1 MNIYQ
6 KINRILRVEKRL
18 PVKILK
24 GDGYQYFVYDDGR
37 YWSTSEGIYQY
48 RITEKDVDTFVAE
61 GVEFGLKTAEKILNG
76 NVKRFNF
83 RVYS

>member
-6 KINRILRVEKRL
+6 KINRILRTEKKL
-18 PVKILK
+18 PVRVLK
-24 GDGYQYFVYDDGR
+24 GEGYQYFIYDDGR
-37 YWSTSEGIYQY
+37 YHSISEGVYQY

-61 GVEFGLKTAEKILNG
+61 GVEFGLKTQEKILNG

-83 RVYS
+83 RVYT